1 MHTYHRLAVQAEDE
15 QDAKNIALQ
24 FAESQEWSDWCSIVE
39 DDRVQDMKVATNYK
53 QDPEGFN
60 KLVEIA
66 CGWTQDTINKV
77 VSEYGDV
84 SLKEILTNPK
94 YDFADY
100 DGKPYAEMTDEE
112 KDNRMKESL
121 AVFRVTRAFKVLNR
135 EYSSDTMF
143 YDTVEYTPNPE
154 WLNKRLESDP
164 DTQWIVIVDYHF

>member
-1 MHTYHRLAVQAEDE
+1 MHTYHRLAVVAEDE

-39 DDRVQDMKVATNYK
+39 DDRVQDMKVATNYTSDPTGFTKIVK
-53 QDPEGFN
+53 Q
-60 KLVEIA
+60 A
-66 CGWTQDTINKV
+66 CEWTQECVDKV
-77 VSEYGDV
+77 VSEYGDI
-84 SLKEILTNPK
+84 SLKEILTNRK

-135 EYSSDTMF
+135 EYSSETMF

-154 WLNKRLESDP
+154 WLNKRIESDP

>member
-1 MHTYHRLAVQAEDE
+1 MHTYHRLAVEAFDE
-15 QDAKNIALQ
+15 VDAKGRALQ
-24 FAESQEWSDWCSIVE
+24 FAESQEWSDWCSIVDE
-39 DDRVQDMKVATNYK
+39 DRVQDMKVATNYT
-53 QDPEGFN
+53 QDPDGFK
-60 KLVEIA
+60 KLVEVA
-66 CGWTQDTINKV
+66 CEWTQETIDKV
-77 VSEYGDV
+77 VSEYGDI
-84 SLKEILTNPK
+84 SLKDILTDRK

-154 WLNKRLESDP
+154 WLNKRLEKDP
-164 DTQWIVIVDYHF
+164 DSQWIVIVDYHF

>member
-1 MHTYHRLAVQAEDE
+1 MHTYHRLAVEAFDE
-15 QDAKNIALQ
+15 VDAKGRALQ

-39 DDRVQDMKVATNYK
+39 DDRVADMKVATNYK

-66 CGWTQDTINKV
+66 CGWTQDTVNKV
-77 VSEYGDV
+77 VSEYGDI

-94 YDFADY
+94 YDFSDY

-121 AVFRVTRAFKVLNR
+121 AVFRVSRAMKVLNK

-154 WLNKRLESDP
+154 WLNKRLEKDP
-164 DTQWIVIVDYHF
+164 DSQWIVIVDYHF

>member
-39 DDRVQDMKVATNYK
+39 DDRVADMKVATNYK

-66 CGWTQDTINKV
+66 CGWTQETVDKV
-77 VSEYGDV
+77 VAEYGDV
-84 SLKEILTNPK
+84 SLKDILTDQK
-94 YDFADY
+94 YDFSYVGD
-100 DGKPYAEMTDEE
+100 KPYVDMTDEE

-121 AVFRVTRAFKVLNR
+121 AVFRVTKAFKVLNR
-135 EYSSDTMF
+135 EYSADTMF
-143 YDTVEYTPNPE
+143 YDTVELTPDPV
-154 WLNKRLESDP
+154 WMNKRLEKDP
-164 DTQWIVIVDYHF
+164 DSQWIVIVDYHF

>member
-66 CGWTQDTINKV
+66 CGWTQDTIDKV
-77 VSEYGDV
+77 VSEYGDI
-84 SLKEILTNPK
+84 SLKDILTDRK
-94 YDFADY
+94 YDFEY
-100 DGKPYAEMTDEE
+100 YGEKPYTEMTDEE